1 MPHPKGLYPR
11 LESPGGP
18 TSKVSDDLI
27 FEPLLGVREGE
38 SKFLFFIKA
47 RVDPPQNTKKN
58 PIDKEKIER
67 RMQTGTP
74 LGANFGPPE

>member
-1 MPHPKGLYPR
+1 VEGL
-11 LESPGGP
+11 GGEARG
-18 TSKVSDDLI
+18 LI
-27 FEPLLGVREGE
+27 FEPLLGGREGGVD
-38 SKFLFFIKA
+38 FYFFIKA
-47 RVDPPQNTKKN
+47 QVDPPQNTKKN